1 MIRNFL
7 RILVLASLLC
17 MSMMAFAQQRISG
30 KVKDSGGEPLIGVN
44 IVEIG
49 TTNGT
54 VTDIDGNYTIRIGK
68 NAKLQFSF
76 IGYVTQELKAKPNML
91 VILEEDSEKLDEVVV
106 VGYGSMQRKDVTSSI
121 TTLKSDDLNSGVMTS
136 PGQMLQGKVPGLV
149 VTTSGNPN
157 AAPSI
162 TLRGASTLRTGE
174 AQSPYY
180 IVDGIPGV
188 DLSLVSA
195 DDIEMC
201 CVMRPP
207 PPSMDPRQPTVSSSS
222 QPKRGKRELPM

>member
-17 MSMMAFAQQRISG
+17 MNMVAYAQQRISG

-91 VILEEDSEKLDEVVV
+91 VVLEEDSEKNL
-106 VGYGSMQRKDVTSSI
+106 
-121 TTLKSDDLNSGVMTS
+121 
-136 PGQMLQGKVPGLV
+136 
-149 VTTSGNPN
+149 
-157 AAPSI
+157 
-162 TLRGASTLRTGE
+162 
-174 AQSPYY
+174 
-180 IVDGIPGV
+180 
-188 DLSLVSA
+188 
-195 DDIEMC
+195 C
-201 CVMRPP
+201 
-207 PPSMDPRQPTVSSSS
+207 
-222 QPKRGKRELPM
+222 